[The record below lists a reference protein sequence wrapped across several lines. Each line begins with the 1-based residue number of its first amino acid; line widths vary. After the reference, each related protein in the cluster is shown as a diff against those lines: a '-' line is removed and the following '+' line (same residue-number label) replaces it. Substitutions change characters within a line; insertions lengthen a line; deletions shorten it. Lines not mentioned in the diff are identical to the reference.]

1 MSGPN
6 YNRRASR
13 GVTAATAPSPERIAQ
28 STYAMWHDPT
38 TYDPFLH
45 GPPYLRG
52 VVQAGQTKKAS
63 TKTAAVDLH
72 AFCAEMCAEYGPGS
86 PAAEVAVLL
95 VWLRAAAHVHQ
106 THHWQTR
113 GQAYYADHQLFDRL
127 YNETLPMIDS
137 VAERAVGLDPNAG
150 HLLVA
155 PLLQA
160 GQMTRVIAALYNME
174 TPAAG
179 AERYPLISL
188 GLVKNIIA
196 VVGILRGRMEA
207 EGRLSLGTDNLLQD
221 LADKHE
227 SFVYLLQQ
235 RTKTAGYNYG
245 RK

>member
-6 YNRRASR
+6 DSRRAPR
-13 GVTAATAPSPERIAQ
+13 GVTAASTPSPERIAQ

-52 VVQAGQTKKAS
+52 VVQAGQGKKAAM
-63 TKTAAVDLH
+63 KTASIDLH
-72 AFCAEMCAEYGPGS
+72 TFCAEMCAEYGPGS
-86 PAAEVAVLL
+86 PAAELGVLL
-95 VWLRAAAHVHQ
+95 AWLRAEAHVHQ

-113 GQAYYADHQLFDRL
+113 GQAYYADHQLFERL
-127 YNETLPMIDS
+127 YSEVSPMIDG

-160 GQMTRVIAALYNME
+160 GQMTRVIAALYNMD
-174 TPAAG
+174 TAAVG
-179 AERYPLISL
+179 AERYPVVSL
-188 GLVKNIIA
+188 AMVKNLLVI
-196 VVGILRGRMEA
+196 VGVLRGRMDA
-207 EGRLSLGTDNLLQD
+207 EGRLSIGTDNLLQD
-221 LADKHE
+221 IADKHE

-245 RK
+245 RR